1 VIFELKYEKSSK
13 VALDQIIEKN
23 YKIILKNIG
32 MIGEVEKVILIGMNI
47 NIDKIITTKHLF
59 VELNK

>member
-1 VIFELKYEKSSK
+1 MIFELKYEKSSK